1 MLKRFERAGRGN
13 SLNYED
19 THPLGREELETA
31 FGNLVEEIRTFR
43 RAQSCFFS
51 IDALENY
58 MRRVFEEVE
67 RAIASEAKEARDKYI
82 GLLSLP
88 LTGGLM
94 GMIDAISGFGLLPE
108 GLKIAVFTAAA
119 IGAIAF
125 AFLWYRARLLM
136 LERLK
141 KFAFERSFI
150 AGELLSYIRSFAGTK
165 FSMEVPVGYEQI
177 ILMITVSWV
186 ALGLYFAESYEIE
199 FLISRLRAML
209 ASLRPALVKLMD
221 ELEKTE
227 IYMGLPSE
235 AKQPFLLLKE
245 RLAEV

>member
-1 MLKRFERAGRGN
+1 MEAVL
-13 SLNYED
+13 
-19 THPLGREELETA
+19 RELI
-31 FGNLVEEIRTFR
+31 EEIRTLR

-67 RAIASEAKEARDKYI
+67 KNIASEAKEARDKYI

-94 GMIDAISGFGLLPE
+94 GMIDAFSGFGLLPE
-108 GLKIAVFTAAA
+108 GLEIAAFIAAA
-119 IGAIAF
+119 LGAIAF
-125 AFLWYRARLLM
+125 AFFWYKTRLAT

-141 KFAFERSFI
+141 KFAFERSFV
-150 AGELLSYIRSFAGTK
+150 AGELISYIRSFAGAR
-165 FSMEVPVGYEQI
+165 FSMETPMGYEQI
-177 ILMITVSWV
+177 TLMITVSWV

-199 FLISRLRAML
+199 ALILRLKTTL
-209 ASLRPALVKLMD
+209 ASLHPVLMNMMN

-227 IYMGLPSE
+227 IYAGLPPE

-245 RLAEV
+245 RLTELGA